1 MNRPPSTAIKV
12 VATCPQ
18 NAAVGSMLINSSHTS
33 RGVGRMNDGYRPIIT
48 MSCHAAITLK
58 TNSTIE
64 PARSRGTYLR
74 GIGTSPKGLRIRITR
89 LDLAETAML
98 ASVNYKTPKID
109 HLRGEA
115 HD

>member
-1 MNRPPSTAIKV
+1 
-12 VATCPQ
+12 
-18 NAAVGSMLINSSHTS
+18 
-33 RGVGRMNDGYRPIIT
+33 

-58 TNSTIE
+58 TNRTIE

-89 LDLAETAML
+89 LDLVETAML
-98 ASVNYKTPKID
+98 ASFNNKTPKLD

-115 HD
+115 HGDETLDVCRSKTPKPTTAASG